1 MSIYECSHAYLC
13 GALAHVCVMHLQI
26 WVLCLMLFVIPS
38 NLGHDSSFK

>member
-1 MSIYECSHAYLC
+1 MCMYECTRAYLC

-38 NLGHDSSFK
+38 NLGLDSSFK